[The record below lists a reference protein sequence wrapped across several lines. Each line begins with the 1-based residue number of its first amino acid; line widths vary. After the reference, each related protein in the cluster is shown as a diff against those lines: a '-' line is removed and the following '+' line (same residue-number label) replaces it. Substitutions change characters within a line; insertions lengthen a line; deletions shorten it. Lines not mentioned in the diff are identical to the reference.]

1 MSGEGDGE
9 GKLGERGFGGGGDW
23 DTERAIQNEV
33 SPLGEDDTLYYQY
46 G

>member
-9 GKLGERGFGGGGDW
+9 GKLGERGLGWGGGL
-23 DTERAIQNEV
+23 DTERAMQNEV
-33 SPLGEDDTLYYQY
+33 SPLGEDNTVYYQY